1 MTDCLRNGNRWT
13 VNELLQLQREFELLG
28 LSVQEIA
35 LKHQRS
41 ERAILFKLVSEGFMD
56 HSTAFDTT
64 EDYFV
69 DEPEP
74 QTTSGLESQ
83 DVRLYRLECAVEA
96 ITHVVEEIRNYFVS
110 SKKTSKLFV

>member
-13 VNELLQLQREFELLG
+13 VNELLQLQREYELLE

-35 LKHQRS
+35 SKHQRS

-56 HSTAFDTT
+56 PSTAFDTN
-64 EDYFV
+64 DNYFV

-74 QTTSGLESQ
+74 LTPPPGDSQ

-96 ITHVVEEIRNYFVS
+96 ITHVVEEIRNYFFS